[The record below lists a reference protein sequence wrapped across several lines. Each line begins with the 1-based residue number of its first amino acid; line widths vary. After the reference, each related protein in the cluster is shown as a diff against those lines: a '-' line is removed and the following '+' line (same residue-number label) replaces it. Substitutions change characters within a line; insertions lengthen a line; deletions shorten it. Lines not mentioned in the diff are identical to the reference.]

1 MIQRL
6 SAFSALFLT
15 AALAV
20 PVAAAAQA
28 PAAPAAPAAQAPA
41 PQRGRGPAGPPA
53 PCGPSVTGK
62 NIAAGSR
69 CFELRT
75 YTVRA
80 EGPGDINL
88 IHARFRD
95 HTDRLLRK
103 HGMDILGYWQPTNA
117 GMENTLMYLVAYKD
131 RAARDA
137 AWKAFQSDPE
147 WVKVRTDM
155 NVGLQVESIF
165 MNAADY
171 SAMK

>member
-1 MIQRL
+1 MTQRFRVF
-6 SAFSALFLT
+6 SAFLLT
-15 AALAV
+15 GVFANAMGATTFS
-20 PVAAAAQA
+20 QA
-28 PAAPAAPAAQAPA
+28 PATAAPAAQAPA

-103 HGMDILGYWQPTNA
+103 HVTSTIVPRMVA
-117 GMENTLMYLVAYKD
+117 GAMRLVIGPCAE
-131 RAARDA
+131 RAAAGRRSA
-137 AWKAFQSDPE
+137 NRVAS
-147 WVKVRTDM
+147 
-155 NVGLQVESIF
+155 F
-165 MNAADY
+165 MC
-171 SAMK
+171 K